1 MLSFINFFGD
11 IKMADRKVILKVVS
25 EVAIVIDE
33 GAEIG
38 DLDLQLYNDNE
49 VGNVEDFQIIESE
62 VLDSK

>member
-1 MLSFINFFGD
+1 
-11 IKMADRKVILKVVS
+11 MADRKVVLKVVS
-25 EVAIVIDE
+25 EVTIVMDE
-33 GAEIG
+33 GAEFG

>member
-1 MLSFINFFGD
+1 
-11 IKMADRKVILKVVS
+11 MADRKVILKVVS